1 MRFLALG
8 EFTDAGPREATIE
21 LALAAARLAGDPLA
35 CAVLHLGATA
45 DPGWRLPVPLVTV
58 THPALARFEAG
69 LFARVLAACVGIL
82 DPDAVLASAT
92 STGRAVLPAVA
103 AQLRCGL
110 TADCTDLAL
119 DPGTGGLLQI
129 RPAFGGSVIATIAS
143 SVRPRMATVRPR
155 SFPCSAGWPATGSVR
170 RLTLLADVFDPRGV
184 MVTKPAPCARAA
196 EEAADFAGLE
206 AADVVIAGGRGLRRA
221 AGFDLL
227 RTLAARLGGRVA
239 ASRGAVEAGWIGHE
253 HQVGLSGRVVSP
265 RLYVAVGIS
274 GAVQHLAG
282 MRTAGTVVAINRD
295 PRAPIMQAADLALV
309 GDAWELVPR
318 ILERLERAGRFP

>member
-1 MRFLALG
+1 MRFLVLG
-8 EFTDAGPREATIE
+8 EFTDTGPREATIE
-21 LALAAARLAGDPLA
+21 LALAAARLAGDPQA
-35 CAVLHLGATA
+35 CAVLHLGETVDAVW
-45 DPGWRLPVPLVTV
+45 PLPVPLVTV

-69 LFARVLAACVGIL
+69 LFARVLAACVRAL

-92 STGRAVLPAVA
+92 SAGRAVLPAA
-103 AQLRCGL
+103 AALLRCGL
-110 TADCTDLAL
+110 TADCTDLAM
-119 DPGTGGLLQI
+119 DPEAGGLLQI
-129 RPAFGGSVIATIAS
+129 RPAFGGSVVATIAS
-143 SVRPRMATVRPR
+143 SIRPRMATVRPR
-155 SFPCSAGWPATGSVR
+155 SFPVPAGWTATGTVR
-170 RLTLLADVFDPRGV
+170 RLTLPVDVFDPRGV
-184 MVTKPAPCARAA
+184 VVPDPGPRGETSG
-196 EEAADFAGLE
+196 ETSDDGGLE
-206 AADVVIAGGRGLRRA
+206 VADVVVAGGRGLRRA

-282 MRTAGTVVAINRD
+282 MRTAGTIVAINRD

-318 ILERLERAGRFP
+318 ILERLARAGRWP